1 MPSPKRKK
9 LKNKNLPQPPFPASQ
24 SDSPSSTHPTGSNE
38 SLSDLP
44 PLPIFSRQ
52 ITDRPPFPEPSER
65 SPSFKLESMIIED
78 DITGDLL
85 EELKEIGYGS
95 FLENVPE
102 VRRSEPSID
111 EITSERYLSAKDVY
125 IGAGKKHLEL
135 EFYENA
141 AMNFSC
147 AILCVFLAKDAF
159 EASHTISKIALRLPS
174 SIINSNSF
182 QGVKL
187 LLKSNLLKDVSLLE
201 HAKDWLLK
209 DSDHFFKEDKD
220 VIFRSI
226 RQSERNLRKVFH

>member
-9 LKNKNLPQPPFPASQ
+9 LKIKNLPQPPSPASQ

-38 SLSDLP
+38 SLSDLSP
-44 PLPIFSRQ
+44 PPIFSRQ
-52 ITDRPPFPEPSER
+52 IADRPPFPEPSEK

-85 EELKEIGYGS
+85 DELREIGFGS

-102 VRRSEPSID
+102 VRRPEPSID
-111 EITSERYLSAKDVY
+111 EVTSNRYISAKDVY
-125 IGAGKKHLEL
+125 LGAGKKHLEL

-159 EASHTISKIALRLPS
+159 EASHTISKIASRLPS

-209 DSDHFFKEDKD
+209 DSEHLFQEDKD

>member
-9 LKNKNLPQPPFPASQ
+9 LKSKNLPQPPSLSSQ
-24 SDSPSSTHPTGSNE
+24 NDSPSSSHPTGSNE
-38 SLSDLP
+38 PLFDLSP
-44 PLPIFSRQ
+44 SPTFSRQ
-52 ITDRPPFPEPSER
+52 IADRPPFPEPSKR
-65 SPSFKLESMIIED
+65 SASFKSESMIIED
-78 DITGDLL
+78 DLTGDLL
-85 EELKEIGYGS
+85 DELKEIGFGS
-95 FLENVPE
+95 YLENVPE
-102 VRRSEPSID
+102 VRRPEPSVD
-111 EITSERYLSAKDVY
+111 EITSEKYNSAKDVY

-147 AILCVFLAKDAF
+147 AILCVFLGKDAF

-174 SIINSNSF
+174 SIINSKSF

-209 DSDHFFKEDKD
+209 DSEHLFQEDKD
-220 VIFRSI
+220 IIFRSI
-226 RQSERNLRKVFH
+226 RQSERNLRKFFH